1 MSDKE
6 PISPTKIEGG
16 AKAKKARDS
25 TSSGNHDGKGKA
37 SGKKKGH
44 RKGKSGGKR
53 KDLFV
58 DLWDRPKHEI
68 ESELKDLI
76 RRRTVA
82 EQEFEA
88 VQGERQRQIRIAQAI
103 RGVIVD
109 TKNIRSEHKGVITE
123 IGERENLIRDMRK
136 RRDEINE
143 QVVIPLKN
151 IEEELVKTYVQ
162 LTEERKDLRYPNVA
176 EEKKLFSF
184 FFELQ
189 AMHPLAVESNELH
202 HERSDLIEQQR
213 DSIKVLR
220 QKESEH
226 DQVVQSIK
234 DTDPTIKKIKAT
246 PWEEKAYNRRIAK
259 LLEELNAKRKELKDL
274 RREVGRLEAFIR
286 VDRKKQEK
294 GGFRHSRR
302 RRGPNVEEVKRKAA
316 SGESISLDDL
326 SALLDSGGFD
336 SIVGSNTSADSKR
349 KRKGKQT
356 KRFGASRGE
365 AKTGRPDRSD

>member
-58 DLWDRPKHEI
+58 DLWGRPKHEI

-109 TKNIRSEHKGVITE
+109 TKIFILLVTTLLVFNKQLVTYYCSYKFSKWIE
-123 IGERENLIRDMRK
+123 I
-136 RRDEINE
+136 
-143 QVVIPLKN
+143 
-151 IEEELVKTYVQ
+151 
-162 LTEERKDLRYPNVA
+162 
-176 EEKKLFSF
+176 KK
-184 FFELQ
+184 
-189 AMHPLAVESNELH
+189 
-202 HERSDLIEQQR
+202 
-213 DSIKVLR
+213 SIKICLC
-220 QKESEH
+220 
-226 DQVVQSIK
+226 
-234 DTDPTIKKIKAT
+234 
-246 PWEEKAYNRRIAK
+246 Y
-259 LLEELNAKRKELKDL
+259 
-274 RREVGRLEAFIR
+274 FIN
-286 VDRKKQEK
+286 KQ
-294 GGFRHSRR
+294 
-302 RRGPNVEEVKRKAA
+302 
-316 SGESISLDDL
+316 
-326 SALLDSGGFD
+326 
-336 SIVGSNTSADSKR
+336 
-349 KRKGKQT
+349 
-356 KRFGASRGE
+356 
-365 AKTGRPDRSD
+365 